1 MPREIVITCAVT
13 GGADTA
19 KLNPA
24 VPVTPA
30 EIARECLEA
39 ASAGAGVV
47 HIHVRDPQTG
57 RASMDIDL
65 YAEVVERI
73 REKNEDVLINLT
85 TGAGARFDP
94 GDPDP
99 GVPAE
104 TTNFRS
110 PQERVRHVEL
120 LRPDICSL
128 DIGTMNFGGTV
139 FVNTGD
145 HVTSMAGRIRAAGVK
160 PELEVFDLGH
170 LRQAVHLLESGLFE
184 RPPLLQ
190 LCMGIPWGAPAT
202 IDAMQ
207 TMVRHLPADAVWSA
221 FGISQHQRPI
231 AATAIL
237 LGGNIRVG
245 LEDNL
250 YLERGVLAPGNASL
264 VEQAVKIVHSL
275 GHAVASPQRA
285 RAIFSLPARD
295 SQALPAA

>member
-13 GGADTA
+13 GGADTT

-47 HIHVRDPQTG
+47 HIHVRDPKTG
-57 RASMDIDL
+57 RPSMDFDL

-139 FVNTGD
+139 FVNTAD
-145 HVTSMAGRIRAAGVK
+145 HITSMAGRIRAAGVK

-231 AATAIL
+231 AAAAIL

-250 YLERGVLAPGNASL
+250 YLDKGVLAPGNASL

-275 GHAVASPQRA
+275 GHAVASPSRA
-285 RAIFSLPARD
+285 RAIFSLPAAGGRA
-295 SQALPAA
+295 SSAA